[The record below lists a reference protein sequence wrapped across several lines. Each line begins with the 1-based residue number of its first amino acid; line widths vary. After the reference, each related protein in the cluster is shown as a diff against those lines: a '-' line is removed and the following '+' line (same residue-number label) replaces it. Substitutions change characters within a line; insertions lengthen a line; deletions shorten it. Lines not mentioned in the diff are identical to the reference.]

1 MIQDLWERQKA
12 FQTNFFNPEELTFE
26 EKVKWTKEFCL
37 CAHQELA
44 EVMDSVDWKN
54 YHLYAKEYSEKHT
67 HEEIIDVIK
76 FAMNLGIVWGM
87 TPEMFVELFNKKS
100 DDVEARLQLKTKLHE

>member
-1 MIQDLWERQKA
+1 MA
-12 FQTNFFNPEELTFE
+12 FD

-44 EVMDSVDWKN
+44 EVMDSIDWKN
-54 YHLYAKEYSEKHT
+54 YHMYAKEYSEKHT

-76 FAMNLGIVWGM
+76 FVMNIAIVWGM
-87 TPEMFVELFNKKS
+87 TPDMFVDIFNKKS
-100 DDVEARLQLKTKLHE
+100 DDVEKRLQLKSQIHE

>member
-1 MIQDLWERQKA
+1 MIEELWNRQKV
-12 FQTNFFNPEELTFE
+12 FQKNFFDPENLSFE
-26 EKVKWTKEFCL
+26 DKVKWTKEFCL

-44 EVMDSVDWKN
+44 EVMDAVDWKS
-54 YHLYAKEYSEKHT
+54 YHMYAKQYSEKHT

-87 TPEMFVELFNKKS
+87 TPETFVQLFNQKS
-100 DDVEARLQLKTKLHE
+100 DEVEKRLQLKAAIHD